1 VSSTVT
7 HLTRHLVLTHSY
19 ELLSTSLGILAIGL
33 LIVLL
38 AQKEVTRPW
47 ATQRSLRV
55 LDIAIVP
62 LVLAFVVIA
71 AVRFVHLM
79 R

>member
-1 VSSTVT
+1 MSSTVT
-7 HLTRHLVLTHSY
+7 HLTRQLVLTHTY
-19 ELLSTSLGILAIGL
+19 ESLSTGVGIVVIGL

-38 AQKEVTRPW
+38 AQKEVTRGW
-47 ATQRSLRV
+47 VTRRSLRV

-62 LVLAFVVIA
+62 LAVAFVVIV
-71 AVRFVHLM
+71 AVRFVHLV

>member
-1 VSSTVT
+1 MSSTVT
-7 HLTRHLVLTHSY
+7 HLTRQLVLTHTY
-19 ELLSTSLGILAIGL
+19 ESLSTGVGILAISL

-38 AQKEVTRPW
+38 VQKEVARGW
-47 ATQRSLRV
+47 VTQRSLRV

-62 LVLAFVVIA
+62 LAVAFVVIV
-71 AVRFVHLM
+71 AVRFVHLV